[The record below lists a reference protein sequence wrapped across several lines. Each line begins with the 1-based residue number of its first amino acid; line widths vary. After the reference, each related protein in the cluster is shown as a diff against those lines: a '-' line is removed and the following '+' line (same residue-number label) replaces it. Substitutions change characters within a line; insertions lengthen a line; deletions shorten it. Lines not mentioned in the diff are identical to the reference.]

1 MATIE
6 TRRNKSGDITSYRIV
21 VCAGYDSKGTKILRR
36 KTWKPDPQKT
46 QRQNDKALQKAAAL
60 FEQSVEQGYQL
71 DLSVLYHHTHGV
83 LSFLGILIFTG
94 AFEEKDQQTG
104 LLRFG

>member
-71 DLSVLYHHTHGV
+71 DNTTTFRAASMIPAITWR
-83 LSFLGILIFTG
+83 SIFLLPLGPKSLHPLT
-94 AFEEKDQQTG
+94 A
-104 LLRFG
+104 LW

>member
-46 QRQNDKALQKAAAL
+46 QRQNEKALQKAAA
-60 FEQSVEQGYQL
+60 FPCSNWRIISTKPGRSIVTPEMPS
-71 DLSVLYHHTHGV
+71 SR
-83 LSFLGILIFTG
+83 
-94 AFEEKDQQTG
+94 K
-104 LLRFG
+104 